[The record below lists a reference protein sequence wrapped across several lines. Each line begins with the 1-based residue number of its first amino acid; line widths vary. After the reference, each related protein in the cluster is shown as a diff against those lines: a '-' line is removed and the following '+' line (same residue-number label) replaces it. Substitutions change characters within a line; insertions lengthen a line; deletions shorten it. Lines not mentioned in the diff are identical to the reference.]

1 MPFDDRSTS
10 LDLNG
15 PDIEIKTDAY
25 GHEEGSTTA
34 KTIVNP
40 FGSDDGRT
48 GGTIE
53 ITGIGTASWPT
64 GFGTYASNTGTIGYQ
79 WYELN
84 AGALGISTRWEGQT
98 TDTLKLKYL
107 ENSTGYL
114 GAGRNDNLN
123 QYYVK
128 THVIPS
134 AYGESP
140 ITAGTA
146 RSTGF
151 AQNVSVESGRVAV
164 TVLPELTLNTQP
176 TNQSSTVNN
185 ISIFRSIE

>member
-53 ITGIGTASWPT
+53 ITGIG
-64 GFGTYASNTGTIGYQ
+64 
-79 WYELN
+79 LL
-84 AGALGISTRWEGQT
+84 LGQQDSVLMLVIQVLLDISGM
-98 TDTLKLKYL
+98 
-107 ENSTGYL
+107 
-114 GAGRNDNLN
+114 NLM
-123 QYYVK
+123 QV
-128 THVIPS
+128 H
-134 AYGESP
+134 
-140 ITAGTA
+140 
-146 RSTGF
+146 
-151 AQNVSVESGRVAV
+151 
-164 TVLPELTLNTQP
+164 
-176 TNQSSTVNN
+176 
-185 ISIFRSIE
+185 